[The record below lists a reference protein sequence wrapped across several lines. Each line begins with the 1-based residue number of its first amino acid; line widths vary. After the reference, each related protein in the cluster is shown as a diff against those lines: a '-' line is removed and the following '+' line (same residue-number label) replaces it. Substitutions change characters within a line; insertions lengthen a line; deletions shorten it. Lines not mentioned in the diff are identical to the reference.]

1 MFFFLQLFNE
11 INCRKVGN
19 RDFDVFES
27 FFHNFWYTLV
37 LFGTGLAH
45 ILFQL
50 HLPGIFEYQEMKR
63 NEWGGCIC
71 AGSTVILI
79 GALLKLI
86 PAKEAKKLNKV
97 IKSGVNEDKEEKSEI
112 VAKFKKANVPQDINH
127 DAMYQSMKNKA
138 GQVGTTISQ
147 RGNP

>member
-1 MFFFLQLFNE
+1 M
-11 INCRKVGN
+11 
-19 RDFDVFES
+19 
-27 FFHNFWYTLV
+27 
-37 LFGTGLAH
+37 
-45 ILFQL
+45 
-50 HLPGIFEYQEMKR
+50 
-63 NEWGGCIC
+63 
-71 AGSTVILI
+71 I